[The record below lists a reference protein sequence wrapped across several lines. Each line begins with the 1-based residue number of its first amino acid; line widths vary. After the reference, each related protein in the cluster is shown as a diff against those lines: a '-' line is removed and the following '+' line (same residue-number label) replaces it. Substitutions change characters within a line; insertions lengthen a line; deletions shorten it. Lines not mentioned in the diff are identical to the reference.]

1 MKSGKEKDMSKN
13 DTPLFQ
19 KSNQTRFND
28 VVIQFVLGLIAVVGI
43 SICVPLLFDI
53 TIIKKLE
60 LEPRSG
66 VRISLKDPALIVWIE
81 LKVESFAISSFVYLI
96 KHSVIYIISS

>member
-19 KSNQTRFND
+19 KSNQTQFND

-43 SICVPLLFDI
+43 SICVPLLL
-53 TIIKKLE
+53 TTL
-60 LEPRSG
+60 G
-66 VRISLKDPALIVWIE
+66 
-81 LKVESFAISSFVYLI
+81 
-96 KHSVIYIISS
+96 